1 MLDHPCRIHRIAGHV
16 LTGLVS
22 LVLLA
27 AGVGKLAAPPPPD
40 APVILA
46 PATVYTLAVI
56 DFLLAIGLWV
66 PRLSTLSFVLAVGY
80 FGGATATHLTH
91 GLPIGVPAG
100 LIVFTL
106 AAAYFK
112 VPELYLRLLGKE
124 SLASGP
130 SPSKPEPHPTS

>member
-1 MLDHPCRIHRIAGHV
+1 MLDHLCRKHRIAGHA

-27 AGVGKLAAPPPPD
+27 AGAGKLAAPPPPD
-40 APVILA
+40 APVIL
-46 PATVYTLAVI
+46 PTATVYTLAVI
-56 DFLLAIGLWV
+56 DLLLAIGLWV

-106 AAAYFK
+106 VAAYFK
-112 VPELYLRLLGKE
+112 APELFLRALGKD

-130 SPSKPEPHPTS
+130 PAPGA